1 MHTTTNLVSIIVPI
15 FNVEEHLVSCIE
27 SAVGQTYSNL
37 EILLVDDG
45 STDSSGKICDE
56 YAAKDLCVKVIHKQ
70 NGGLSDAR
78 NIGIEAATGEFI
90 LHLDGDDYLPLD
102 AIETL
107 MAKQKDGDYDLVF
120 GNFTRIGEDGNLLI
134 SKDYDCE
141 KYTLLNAITGDL
153 AFPHFIAGSLIRRDL
168 YVKHNIKTQKG
179 VDVGEDL
186 QVLPQ
191 LIYLA
196 KSYAKVDK
204 SVYNYTFSRQNSLS
218 RGITLGRIKQDIAS
232 VGIVA
237 DFFKQKGEVGLHDNM
252 LATLLK
258 KMPEWLYYLCMNN
271 RNAEYR
277 ELVSIANKP
286 ELKPFKKFLP
296 KPYRIL
302 LWISSAQIAN
312 CYFKTLNVL
321 A

>member
-1 MHTTTNLVSIIVPI
+1 MHATTNLVSIIIPI
-15 FNVEEHLVSCIE
+15 FNVEEYLVSCIE
-27 SAVGQTYSNL
+27 SAIGQTYSNL

-45 STDSSGKICDE
+45 STDNSGKICDE
-56 YAAKDLCVKVIHKQ
+56 YAAKYVRIKVIHKQ

-78 NIGIEAATGEFI
+78 NVGIEAATGEFI
-90 LHLDGDDYLPLD
+90 LHLDGDDSLPLD

-107 MAKQKDGDYDLVF
+107 MAKQKDSDYDLVF
-120 GNFTRIGEDGNLLI
+120 GNFTRIGEDGSLLI

-141 KYTLLNAITGDL
+141 KYTLLNKITGDL
-153 AFPHFIAGSLIRRDL
+153 AFPHFITGSLIRRYL
-168 YVKHNIKTQKG
+168 YIEHNIKTKKG

-186 QVLPQ
+186 QILPQ

-196 KSYAKVDK
+196 KSYTKVDK
-204 SVYNYTFSRQNSLS
+204 SVYNYTFSRQNSLT
-218 RGITLGRIKQDIAS
+218 REITLSRIKQDIAS
-232 VGIVA
+232 IRIVA

-258 KMPEWLYYLCMNN
+258 KMPEWLYYLSKNKKN
-271 RNAEYR
+271 TEYR

-286 ELKPFKKFLP
+286 ELKPFRKVLST
-296 KPYRIL
+296 PYKIL
-302 LWISSAQIAN
+302 LWIPSAQIAS
-312 CYFKTLNVL
+312 CYFKTLKAL